1 MTPKPPK
8 ATKRNARTHL
18 YAGVRKCFIKV
29 TEAYY
34 PMTLYNLY
42 LSYSSFIHTYCDG
55 SQYNN
60 NSYIHNY
67 ETKSVSALY
76 FKEDATYFEANDDSE
91 IHNK

>member
-1 MTPKPPK
+1 
-8 ATKRNARTHL
+8 
-18 YAGVRKCFIKV
+18 
-29 TEAYY
+29 
-34 PMTLYNLY
+34 MTLYNLY

-91 IHNK
+91 IHNKWRGKRSRYIQKKKKKSIISDTLFFCPYDLHN